1 MRSFYLTAYQSER
14 ATAHA
19 PAPATPP
26 PPSNETFVCVS
37 FCCLSWHNFVL
48 PTFVRFLH
56 FSHEFFMRAKR
67 KFV

>member
-14 ATAHA
+14 ASAHAHA
-19 PAPATPP
+19 PATPLTLG
-26 PPSNETFVCVS
+26 ETFVCVS